1 MYENSHSWRKRLRL
15 QLLVELARKE
25 LASGRNLDDLFL
37 VLEQEMQVRW
47 RLAATTRRQY
57 LIIIS
62 KVLSNQFVLTPNV

>member
-15 QLLVELARKE
+15 QRLVALARKE
-25 LASGRNLDDLFL
+25 IASGRKLDDISL

-62 KVLSNQFVLTPNV
+62 KVLSNKFVLTPNV

>member
-15 QLLVELARKE
+15 QRLVALARKE
-25 LASGRNLDDLFL
+25 IASGRKLDDISL